1 MAPVPTVTVRLAG
14 TRRQVEVAR
23 ALFLEYRAWLVEH
36 REVTAFADS
45 VLARGLLRMDQEIA
59 DLPGK
64 YSPPR
69 GALFVAFADQEPIG
83 CAALRPWDE
92 YTAELKRLFV
102 RTSARTRGVGRRLT
116 ARALE
121 KAHQLGVR
129 RVILDTLPGMT
140 GAISLY
146 RTMGFQAIPAY
157 WPNPVASALYFEY
170 RFDDAIYVGGNP
182 PLR

>member
-146 RTMGFQAIPAY
+146 RTMGF
-157 WPNPVASALYFEY
+157 
-170 RFDDAIYVGGNP
+170 
-182 PLR
+182 